1 MKRLSLLIL
10 LGAWTCNALMA
21 KGKSDAWDMAFTLLQ
36 SQTQQDTTVH
46 NTCLSP
52 LSLQLALAL
61 VDEGAKG
68 KTHRELNKL
77 LPTGTEGVYTSLN
90 ASPALSL
97 ANSIWINQQFATQVQ
112 EGFKLSTTKKYDAEI
127 QALAFDANA
136 KNTINNWCKQKTKG
150 LIPSVI
156 ERLDN
161 SQSMILVNALHFKA
175 DWRSPFKAQRT
186 SNKDFYLSD
195 GTTKKVSMMEQ
206 TSHFE
211 YAEGDDCQVICL
223 PYKGGEATAF
233 AMYVV
238 LPKEGTSL
246 RKVLS
251 TLNRKKWK
259 SLSFSSEKVH
269 LQLPKWESDYST
281 SLNESV
287 QALGA
292 KRLFTSKANFSKISK
307 TSLRVGSINQKTV
320 IRVDEQG
327 TEAAAVTTIS
337 MVTTALPRPEKIYE
351 MNVNRPFLY
360 LLVEEGKNLP
370 IFIGTQTWE

>member
-46 NTCLSP
+46 NPYLSP

>member
-10 LGAWTCNALMA
+10 LGAWTCNALIA
-21 KGKSDAWDMAFTLLQ
+21 KGKSDPWDMAFTLLQ
-36 SQTQQDTTVH
+36 SQTRQEQTVH

-77 LPTGTEGVYTSLN
+77 LPTDTEGVYTSLN

-97 ANSIWINQQFATQVQ
+97 ANSIWINQQFATQVK
-112 EGFKLSTTKKYDAEI
+112 EGFKQTTARKYDAEI
-127 QALAFDANA
+127 QALAFNIQG
-136 KNTINNWCKQKTKG
+136 KNVINQWCQQKTKG
-150 LIPSVI
+150 LIPSAI
-156 ERLDN
+156 DRLDN

-175 DWRSPFKAQRT
+175 DWRSPFKARRT
-186 SNKDFYLSD
+186 SSKDFYLSD
-195 GTTKKVSMMEQ
+195 GTTKQVQMMDQ
-206 TSHFE
+206 TAHFE
-211 YAEGDDCQVICL
+211 YAENDDCQVVCL
-223 PYKGGEATAF
+223 PYKGDVTASF
-233 AMYVV
+233 AMYIV

-246 RKVLS
+246 PKLLN
-251 TLNRKKWK
+251 TLNRKTWK
-259 SLSFSSEKVH
+259 GLNFHSEKVH
-269 LQLPKWESDYST
+269 LQLPKWQSDYST
-281 SLNESV
+281 NLNESV
-287 QALGA
+287 QDLGA

-307 TSLRVGSINQKTV
+307 TSLCVGSINQKTV

-360 LLVEEGKNLP
+360 LLVEEGKDLP

>member
-10 LGAWTCNALMA
+10 LGALASNALIA
-21 KGKSDAWDMAFTLLQ
+21 KGKSDPWDMAFTLLQ
-36 SQTQQDTTVH
+36 SQTRQDTTVH

-77 LPTGTEGVYTSLN
+77 LPTDTEGVYTSLN

-97 ANSIWINQQFATQVQ
+97 ANSIWINQLFATQVK
-112 EGFKLSTTKKYDAEI
+112 EGFKQTTARKYDAEI
-127 QALAFDANA
+127 QALAFNIQG
-136 KNTINNWCKQKTKG
+136 KNVINQWCQQKTKG
-150 LIPSVI
+150 LIPSAI
-156 ERLDN
+156 DRLDN

-246 RKVLS
+246 QKVLS

-287 QALGA
+287 KALGA
-292 KRLFTSKANFSKISK
+292 KRLFTSKANFQKISK
-307 TSLRVGSINQKTV
+307 SPLRVGSINQKTV

-327 TEAAAVTTIS
+327 TEAAAVTAIS
-337 MVTTALPRPEKIYE
+337 MVTSALPRPEKIYE

-360 LLVEEGKNLP
+360 ILVEEGKDLP

>member
-1 MKRLSLLIL
+1 MKRFSLLIL
-10 LGAWTCNALMA
+10 LGALASNALIA
-21 KGKSDAWDMAFTLLQ
+21 KSKTDSWDIAFSLLQ
-36 SQTQQDTTVH
+36 SQTKQEQTVH

-68 KTHRELNKL
+68 KTHKELNKI
-77 LPTGTEGVYTSLN
+77 LPPSMDEVYSTLN

-112 EGFKLSTTKKYDAEI
+112 EGFKQSTTKKYDAEI
-127 QALAFDANA
+127 QALAFDASA
-136 KNTINNWCKQKTKG
+136 KSTINNWCKQKTKG

-161 SQSMILVNALHFKA
+161 AQSMILVNALHFKA

-186 SNKDFYLSD
+186 SSKDFYLSD

-246 RKVLS
+246 QKVLS

-287 QALGA
+287 KALGA
-292 KRLFTSKANFSKISK
+292 KRLFTSKANFQKISK
-307 TSLRVGSINQKTV
+307 SPLRVGSINQKTL

-327 TEAAAVTTIS
+327 TEAAAVTAIS
-337 MVTTALPRPEKIYE
+337 MVTSAMPRPEKIYE

-360 LLVEEGKNLP
+360 ILVEEGKDLP